1 MNVVRSM
8 KGRKSI
14 LLLIQLVV
22 LFLLWYRGEPAL
34 AQQSFVVM
42 SYNVENLFDLED
54 NPQRDDDE
62 FLPEGNHHWTRARY
76 ERKLHQLAEVL
87 SCVGSVT
94 SFPDLVGLVEVENAR
109 VLQDLLHHT
118 ALGENTDYSFAV
130 SAGEDPRGINV
141 ALLYRKSSFTV
152 LSTEE
157 IALHFPFDSLKR
169 TRPILHVS
177 GRVNSGDTL
186 HVFVCHLPSR
196 RAGAV
201 LSDRYRRY
209 AGLVLRSQCDR
220 LGLRE
225 HRHTHALILG
235 DFNGNPGEAATFEA
249 LGSRPISDYSL
260 DSVCH
265 GDRLFELSP
274 RRGAGEPPGTY
285 CFRGVWSQLD
295 QIHVTD
301 GLIASDE
308 GFRYEWGSAEILFR
322 PFLGK
327 GSPNSS
333 FPIPYRTYGG
343 PHYQGGYSD
352 HYPILAR
359 FWIP

>member
-118 ALGENTDYSFAV
+118 ALGENADYSFAV
-130 SAGEDPRGINV
+130 SSGEDPRGINV

-209 AGLVLRSQCDR
+209 AWSFGL
-220 LGLRE
+220 
-225 HRHTHALILG
+225 
-235 DFNGNPGEAATFEA
+235 
-249 LGSRPISDYSL
+249 
-260 DSVCH
+260 SVT
-265 GDRLFELSP
+265 
-274 RRGAGEPPGTY
+274 A
-285 CFRGVWSQLD
+285 
-295 QIHVTD
+295 
-301 GLIASDE
+301 
-308 GFRYEWGSAEILFR
+308 WG
-322 PFLGK
+322 
-327 GSPNSS
+327 
-333 FPIPYRTYGG
+333 
-343 PHYQGGYSD
+343 
-352 HYPILAR
+352 
-359 FWIP
+359 

>member
-1 MNVVRSM
+1 M
-8 KGRKSI
+8 
-14 LLLIQLVV
+14 
-22 LFLLWYRGEPAL
+22 
-34 AQQSFVVM
+34 
-42 SYNVENLFDLED
+42 
-54 NPQRDDDE
+54 
-62 FLPEGNHHWTRARY
+62 
-76 ERKLHQLAEVL
+76 
-87 SCVGSVT
+87 
-94 SFPDLVGLVEVENAR
+94 
-109 VLQDLLHHT
+109 
-118 ALGENTDYSFAV
+118 
-130 SAGEDPRGINV
+130 

-196 RAGAV
+196 RAGGV

-225 HRHTHALILG
+225 HRRTHALILG

-249 LGSRPISDYSL
+249 LGSRPIADYSL
-260 DSVCH
+260 GSVYE

-308 GFRYEWGSAEILFR
+308 GLRYEWGSAEILFR